1 MGFGKKK
8 GTLAGV
14 EQKMEALAANEARMA
29 KASKEMLEV
38 TSSLSRFDIGMAH
51 ISSHLMK
58 IASELAVLCESN
70 LAVIEETTA
79 SMSVVHRTIED
90 TADTLN
96 DLHKDAQNLSAEND
110 TTKDILEEV
119 RELKTQMENDTQI
132 MKGKIEQLT
141 TLAAEVDKVVGSVQE
156 IANQTNLLA
165 LNAAIEAARA
175 GEHGKGFSVVAEEVR
190 KLADDTKENL
200 EGMRKFVADIGAAAE
215 ESKESLNRSLVS
227 TQAIGDKIDM
237 ISASVGGNIERLKVV
252 VKDVESIDA
261 SMSHIETAANEVNQA
276 METTSADAQHFTE
289 MTQLIQEEA
298 EKSVTY
304 AKDVA
309 KIDDEFSVILSNLFE
324 GLTKGDNAVTNEELH
339 SIIRKGKQAHEGW
352 LATLKEMVDTMV
364 KQPLQTNPDKCAF
377 GHFYS
382 VISIEHGKIGENWK
396 QIGSLHNAFHKLG
409 TTVVAAVERGDKQ
422 DAVAIFKE
430 ADAVSDKLLAL
441 LDKIDG
447 DITTLDRAGEKVF
460 A

>member
-8 GTLAGV
+8 NASVGV

-38 TSSLSRFDIGMAH
+38 TSSLSRFDVGMAH
-51 ISSHLMK
+51 ISNHLMK

-141 TLAAEVDKVVGSVQE
+141 TLAAEVDKVVSSVQE

-200 EGMRKFVADIGAAAE
+200 EGMRKFVADIGTAAE
-215 ESKESLNRSLVS
+215 ESKESLNRSLIS

-237 ISASVGGNIERLKVV
+237 ISTSVGGNIARLKVV
-252 VKDVESIDA
+252 VQDVESIDA

-276 METTSADAQHFTE
+276 METTSTDAQRFTE
-289 MTQLIQEEA
+289 MTQMVQEEA

-309 KIDDEFSVILSNLFE
+309 KLDDEFSAIL
-324 GLTKGDNAVTNEELH
+324 
-339 SIIRKGKQAHEGW
+339 
-352 LATLKEMVDTMV
+352 
-364 KQPLQTNPDKCAF
+364 
-377 GHFYS
+377 
-382 VISIEHGKIGENWK
+382 GE
-396 QIGSLHNAFHKLG
+396 
-409 TTVVAAVERGDKQ
+409 
-422 DAVAIFKE
+422 
-430 ADAVSDKLLAL
+430 
-441 LDKIDG
+441 
-447 DITTLDRAGEKVF
+447 
-460 A
+460 